1 MDLYTFI
8 LELIAILGSL
18 IILGG
23 FLYLFGI
30 KPQTKRLIEES
41 KKLQLK
47 VNQFKSEI
55 GEYGGGGGE
64 GLVKGVLG
72 EIGVEGLMS
81 ELGIDPKLLNNP
93 LVKGLI
99 DKYAPR
105 LIETLNKKGGDKTG
119 VHDSEAPASFM

>member
-1 MDLYTFI
+1 MDIYLFVLYLVGITGS
-8 LELIAILGSL
+8 LAILAL
-18 IILGG
+18 TLW
-23 FLYLFGI
+23 YLGI
-30 KPQTKRLIEES
+30 KPQTRKLIEES

-72 EIGVEGLMS
+72 EIGVEGIMN

-99 DKYAPR
+99 DRYAPK
-105 LIETLNKKGGDKTG
+105 LLEKLSKQGEGGNEQQQPFGKG
-119 VHDSEAPASFM
+119 FM

>member
-1 MDLYTFI
+1 MDIYLFV
-8 LELIAILGSL
+8 
-18 IILGG
+18 
-23 FLYLFGI
+23 LYLVGITGGLTILALTLWYLGI
-30 KPQTKRLIEES
+30 KPQTRKLIEES

-72 EIGVEGLMS
+72 DIGVEGIMN

-93 LVKGLI
+93 FVKGLI
-99 DKYAPR
+99 DKYAPK
-105 LIETLNKKGGDKTG
+105 LLEQLNKKGGGENEQQPQINK
-119 VHDSEAPASFM
+119 FM

>member
-1 MDLYTFI
+1 MDIYLFVLWLVGIT
-8 LELIAILGSL
+8 GSL
-18 IILGG
+18 VILA
-23 FLYLFGI
+23 FTLWYLGI
-30 KPQTKRLIEES
+30 KPQTRKLIEES

-72 EIGVEGLMS
+72 EIGVEGIMN

-99 DKYAPR
+99 DKYAPK
-105 LIETLNKKGGDKTG
+105 LIEKLNKGGEGNEQTQPFGKG
-119 VHDSEAPASFM
+119 FL